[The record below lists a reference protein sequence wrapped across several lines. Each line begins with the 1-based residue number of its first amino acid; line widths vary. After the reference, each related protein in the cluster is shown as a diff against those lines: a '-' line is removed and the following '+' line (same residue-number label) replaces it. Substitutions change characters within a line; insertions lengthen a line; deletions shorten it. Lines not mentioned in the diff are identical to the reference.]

1 MKDLFVI
8 NNVHSGVISAN
19 IVLPMAFRIDS
30 ENNGVK
36 GDLPVSLLETTILD
50 NEDLKILRNIIE
62 EINTVLYTIIPGLR
76 IEIKEYGSQLMDNGE
91 EGYKIELMSSREG
104 MPSYPIRM
112 ESEGIIKI
120 ISILNALIQAFS
132 DSSICLAIDELDAGI
147 FEYILGELL
156 QIFDES
162 AKGQLI
168 FTSHNLRAL
177 EMLEK
182 ESIMFSTTNS
192 SNQYIHMKN
201 IKQSNNLRDVYL
213 RSITLGGQKEE
224 IYKETSSL
232 KIARAF
238 RKAGRCVKI
247 MNEKKVILFIV
258 EGPSDRAAL
267 GPIMEEYFNSEDIKF
282 LIVHGDITIKNYI
295 TKDNAIIKVNEQI
308 KEKLKELKK
317 NIIIV
322 RQIILR

>member
-1 MKDLFVI
+1 MEKKDIKLNLCHQEKGCHHFQLEWNRGNYKNNFNLKCI
-8 NNVHSGVISAN
+8 NSK
-19 IVLPMAFRIDS
+19 L
-30 ENNGVK
+30 
-36 GDLPVSLLETTILD
+36 
-50 NEDLKILRNIIE
+50 
-62 EINTVLYTIIPGLR
+62 
-76 IEIKEYGSQLMDNGE
+76 
-91 EGYKIELMSSREG
+91 
-104 MPSYPIRM
+104 
-112 ESEGIIKI
+112 
-120 ISILNALIQAFS
+120 FS
-132 DSSICLAIDELDAGI
+132 DPSICLAIDELDAGI

-238 RKAGRCVKI
+238 RRAGRCVKN
-247 MNEKKVILFIV
+247 NE
-258 EGPSDRAAL
+258 
-267 GPIMEEYFNSEDIKF
+267 
-282 LIVHGDITIKNYI
+282 
-295 TKDNAIIKVNEQI
+295 
-308 KEKLKELKK
+308 
-317 NIIIV
+317 
-322 RQIILR
+322 